1 MEILYIKDMT
11 EHYITF
17 SYEVLIESINQFL
30 ILTKDNKQGSV
41 LKMVQII
48 LNINSKLK
56 EIELNKQEENYED
69 YKMSIIKFADECRYK
84 IDNIFSGR
92 IPTPETTKLREKALS
107 ITGQY
112 QDIVKTLYT

>member
-1 MEILYIKDMT
+1 MT

-30 ILTKDNKQGSV
+30 TLTKDNKQGSV
-41 LKMVQII
+41 LKMVQIV
-48 LNINSKLK
+48 LDINSKLNEIETNK
-56 EIELNKQEENYED
+56 EIDNSSE

-84 IDNIFSGR
+84 IDNVFSGR
-92 IPTPETTKLREKALS
+92 IPTPITTQLREKALG
-107 ITGQY
+107 IAGQY